1 MVFYA
6 IHPYCNA
13 VLLFR
18 WETLWSQP
26 SNNRCQFYLLIWLA
40 PHFITT
46 LPLLDHQSNSAGYF
60 GEATS
65 SPQFLPL
72 YSSTAYEFT
81 NNHAYQVLTCDRM
94 IPNSIIPFSFF
105 FFFSLGLNKLY
116 SYYIKLYSVIYLSS
130 FSSIFICFICSV
142 IIFWLWFIYFYHYQV
157 VQSVLW
163 RTSSFY
169 NISCI

>member
-116 SYYIKLYSVIYLSS
+116 SYYIKLYSVHPFLFVLFVLLL
-130 FSSIFICFICSV
+130 FSDFDLFIFIITRLFSLFCEEQVPFI
-142 IIFWLWFIYFYHYQV
+142 
-157 VQSVLW
+157 
-163 RTSSFY
+163 T
-169 NISCI
+169 